1 MAKAGIPLV
10 SLMKLMGHTD
20 IQTTMQYV
28 NLSAE
33 DVRDAFN
40 NAIDKLNN
48 QGLLDEQQNL
58 F

>member
-1 MAKAGIPLV
+1 MAKAGISLP

-33 DVRDAFN
+33 DVRDEFN
-40 NAIDKLNN
+40 NAINKLNN
-48 QGLLDEQQNL
+48 QGLLDEQQKL